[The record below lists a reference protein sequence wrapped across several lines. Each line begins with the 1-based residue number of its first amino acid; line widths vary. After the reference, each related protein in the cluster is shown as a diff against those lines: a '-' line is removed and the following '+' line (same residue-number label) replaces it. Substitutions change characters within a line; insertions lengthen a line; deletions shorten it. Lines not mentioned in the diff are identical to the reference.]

1 MLRYL
6 PRLEG
11 ERYPEE
17 MSYEFTIEDIKK
29 IRNLTGVGLTDAKR
43 ALEASG
49 NFEEALAAM
58 RAKGLGKVS
67 QREDRPTQAG
77 IIYSYIHDGRI
88 GVLLEVNCETDFVAK
103 NEIFLALVKDLALQ
117 ITATDPLYIRPADA
131 PEGDEAAAERCLWQQ
146 AFIKDA
152 ATTVGE
158 MAEARMAQ
166 LGEKIVLSRFVRF
179 SLDGSGQ
186 LVSVRD
192 GG

>member
-1 MLRYL
+1 MA
-6 PRLEG
+6 
-11 ERYPEE
+11 
-17 MSYEFTIEDIKK
+17 YEFTIEDVKK

-43 ALEASG
+43 ALEASSS
-49 NFEEALAAM
+49 FEEALAAM

-67 QREDRPTQAG
+67 QREDRPTPAG

-103 NEIFLALVKDLALQ
+103 NEVFLALVKDLALQ
-117 ITATDPLYIRPADA
+117 ITATDPLYISPADA
-131 PEGDEAAAERCLWQQ
+131 PEEAGPAAERCLWQQ
-146 AFIKDA
+146 AFIKDP

-166 LGEKIVLSRFVRF
+166 LGEKVVLSRFVRF

-186 LVSVRD
+186 LVSGR
-192 GG
+192 GRG